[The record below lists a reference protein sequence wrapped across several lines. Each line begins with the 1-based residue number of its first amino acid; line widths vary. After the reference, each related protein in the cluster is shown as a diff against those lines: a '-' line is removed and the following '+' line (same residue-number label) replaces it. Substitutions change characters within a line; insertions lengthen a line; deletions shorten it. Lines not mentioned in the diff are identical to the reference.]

1 MAEKFYTVLENQIRS
16 DGSYGLLYDHFYGDG
31 AEDRAKAKFH
41 TVMAAAYVSGI
52 PYHSCHVLRSDG
64 IVTMG
69 EIVDRRTGDVDG

>member
-1 MAEKFYTVLENQIRS
+1 MAEKFYTVLENQLRT

-41 TVMAAAYVSGI
+41 TVMAAAYVSDI